1 MVNGLLGNYLLYQKS
16 CNDQNRF
23 TEVKDEGSE
32 FTPQFTELK
41 SNAEN
46 LVIKE
51 GQENGDPLDLKELHA
66 IGKLNF

>member
-16 CNDQNRF
+16 WN
-23 TEVKDEGSE
+23 DEGSE

-46 LVIKE
+46 LVMKE